1 MGEGAGMSA
10 PDPTLAIC
18 RVWMDRPRDL
28 RQFAICAGTG
38 KRAEYDEYAAWIQSF
53 NAIPDTVIEFDN
65 DRSTGALINVVDPY
79 ARTRA
84 IAGLLGDEPQ
94 PDTTPAAPFREV
106 WRVVAITGRDER
118 GQVTRT
124 RTIAIITAEVEP
136 LRHPEHADR
145 PWSDPEVRAWV
156 SLSFVPVNIEETYQ
170 EGHRGPL
177 NIIGLDGRPVLEM
190 NRDDLEPFLGFDPEG
205 A

>member
-1 MGEGAGMSA
+1 MTAT
-10 PDPTLAIC
+10 DPTLAIC
-18 RVWMDRPRDL
+18 RTWMGRPRDL
-28 RQFAICAGTG
+28 RQFSICAGIG

-53 NAIPDTVIEFDN
+53 NAIPDTVILYDD
-65 DRSTGALINVVDPY
+65 DRSTGALINVIDPY
-79 ARTRA
+79 AKTRV

-118 GQVTRT
+118 GQVTRA

-156 SLSFVPVNIEETYQ
+156 SLSFVPVNVEETYQ

-177 NIIGLDGRPVLEM
+177 NIIGLDGWPVVRVDRH
-190 NRDDLEPFLGFDPEG
+190 NLEPVFGFDPEG